1 MKRVKKN
8 AVTSILAVC
17 LAFIMAFSTGMT
29 AAAEEGDLTS
39 GSTGTIT
46 ISGIETV
53 KTDNPES
60 EKGVGKLYAYKVID
74 VNVNNDSHQPQSP
87 VFKWAKSVAPWVSTN
102 FEDYIDTEND
112 NAVTDAFLKLTD
124 GGTIK
129 AFVDKLANAIRK
141 TDNAIDLALF
151 KEYELS
157 DYTPAGNDKVIT
169 LTEVPLGAYL
179 FLVEG
184 GVRIYSPGFASV
196 YPLYEKKEDEETG
209 KWVAAGQTIEVNL
222 KSEEPGI
229 DKTVKDYTYAIG
241 QTVNYTLVVDVPDYP
256 ENAVDKKFII
266 ADYLSKGLTFNE
278 GSVEIYNY
286 DGNAV
291 NDNYKGN
298 VITESFEAYTFTEE
312 NDHPAEG
319 IAPSFARSFI
329 GDYSSLAEKVI
340 VEYSATVNENAVV
353 KEKADT
359 DNKLDNKVYLIYNNN
374 PYTEDGYREIPD
386 EERVY
391 TYGIQV
397 TKTDN
402 SDKEPK
408 LLPGAEFNLKQADE
422 TVLEFIYDEEDGAYR
437 LPFAAEITDDNV
449 TKTTTLV
456 TDSSGLIMIK
466 GLDLGTYTLVETKAP
481 DGYELPADP
490 ETVITLADDA
500 DDSGKP
506 DGILNND
513 PDGNDSDGT
522 FETTVVNTKPGI
534 IPVTGG
540 VGTALFT
547 IFGLLLMS
555 GAVIL
560 VVTVSRRKSH

>member
-29 AAAEEGDLTS
+29 AAAEGGEFTS

-53 KTDNPES
+53 KTDNPEI
-60 EKGVGKLYAYKVID
+60 EKGVGTLYAYKVID

-102 FEDYIDTEND
+102 FEDYIDTGND
-112 NAVTDAFLKLTD
+112 NAVTDAFLKLTENGD
-124 GGTIK
+124 TIK

-141 TDNAIDLALF
+141 TGSTITLTPAS
-151 KEYELS
+151 YELS
-157 DYTPAGNDKVIT
+157 TYSPVGDSKAIT
-169 LTEVPLGAYL
+169 LENIPLGAYL

-196 YPLYEKKEDEETG
+196 YPAYDEKTD
-209 KWVAAGQTIEVNL
+209 KWVPASGDPIDVYM
-222 KSEEPGI
+222 KSEEPSI
-229 DKTVKDYTYAIG
+229 DKTVEDYTYAVG
-241 QTVNYTLVVDVPDYP
+241 QTVNYRLIVDVPDYP
-256 ENAVDKKFII
+256 DNAVDRKFII
-266 ADYLSKGLTFNE
+266 ADYLSEGLTFNDD
-278 GSVEIYNY
+278 VRIYNY

-291 NDNYKGN
+291 NNNYKGN
-298 VITESFEAYTFTEE
+298 EITKSFEAYTFTEE
-312 NDHPAEG
+312 KDHPAEG

-340 VEYSATVNENAVV
+340 VEYSATVNEKAVV
-353 KEKADT
+353 KVDAAT

-402 SDKEPK
+402 DKEK
-408 LLPGAEFNLKQADE
+408 LAGAEFNLKQGEE
-422 TVLEFIYDEEDGAYR
+422 TLKFVKDGNVYR
-437 LPFAAEITDDNV
+437 LPLAAEITDGNV

-466 GLDLGTYTLVETKAP
+466 GLGLGTYTLVETKAP

-513 PDGNDSDGT
+513 PDGNGT
-522 FETTVVNTKPGI
+522 VETTVVNTKPGI

>member
-29 AAAEEGDLTS
+29 AAAEGGEFTS

-53 KTDNPES
+53 KTDNPEI
-60 EKGVGKLYAYKVID
+60 EKGVGTLYAYKVID

-102 FEDYIDTEND
+102 FEDYIDTGND
-112 NAVTDAFLKLTD
+112 NAVTDAFLKLTENGD
-124 GGTIK
+124 TIK

-141 TDNAIDLALF
+141 TGSTITLTPAS
-151 KEYELS
+151 YELS
-157 DYTPAGNDKVIT
+157 TYSPVGDSKAIT
-169 LTEVPLGAYL
+169 LENIPLGAYL

-196 YPLYEKKEDEETG
+196 YPAYDEKTD
-209 KWVAAGQTIEVNL
+209 KWVPASGDPIDVYM
-222 KSEEPGI
+222 KSEEPSI
-229 DKTVKDYTYAIG
+229 DKTVEDYTYAVG
-241 QTVNYTLVVDVPDYP
+241 QTVNYRLIVDVPDYP
-256 ENAVDKKFII
+256 DNAVDRKFII
-266 ADYLSKGLTFNE
+266 ADYLSEGLTFNDD
-278 GSVEIYNY
+278 VRIYNY

-291 NDNYKGN
+291 NNNYKGN
-298 VITESFEAYTFTEE
+298 EITKSFEAYTFTEE
-312 NDHPAEG
+312 KDHPAEG

-340 VEYSATVNENAVV
+340 VEYSATVNEKAVV
-353 KEKADT
+353 KVDAAT

-402 SDKEPK
+402 DKEK
-408 LLPGAEFNLKQADE
+408 LAGAEFNLKQGEE
-422 TVLEFIYDEEDGAYR
+422 TLKFVKDGNVYR
-437 LPFAAEITDDNV
+437 LPLAAEITDGNV

-466 GLDLGTYTLVETKAP
+466 GLGLGTYTLVETKAP

-506 DGILNND
+506 DGILN
-513 PDGNDSDGT
+513 NDSDGT

>member
-29 AAAEEGDLTS
+29 AAAAEGDLTS
-39 GSTGTIT
+39 DSAGTIT
-46 ISGIETV
+46 ISGIETDDSGHGIG
-53 KTDNPES
+53 T
-60 EKGVGKLYAYKVID
+60 LCAYKVIN

-87 VFKWAKSVAPWVSTN
+87 VFKWADSVASWVSTN
-102 FEDYIDTEND
+102 FDDYIDTANG
-112 NAVTDAFLKLTD
+112 NAVTDDFLELTD
-124 GGTIK
+124 NGDTIK
-129 AFVDKLANAIRK
+129 AFVDQLANAIRK
-141 TDNAIDLALF
+141 TDNAIDLAPF
-151 KEYELS
+151 KEYPLA

-169 LTEVPLGAYL
+169 LTDVPLGAYL

-196 YPLYEKKEDEETG
+196 YPTYDEETD
-209 KWVAAGQTIEVNL
+209 KWVPSGQSIDVYM
-222 KSEEPGI
+222 KSEEPDI
-229 DKTVKDYTYAIG
+229 EKSVEDYTYAIG

-266 ADYLSKGLTFNE
+266 ADYLSEGLTFNE
-278 GSVEIYNY
+278 GSVKIYNY
-286 DGNAV
+286 D
-291 NDNYKGN
+291 DSK
-298 VITESFEAYTFTEE
+298 EE
-312 NDHPAEG
+312 NKGTELTDDFVDYAFTDEKHPAEG
-319 IAPSFARSFI
+319 TSPSFAKSFA
-329 GDYSSLAEKVI
+329 GDYSILAEKVI

-353 KEKADT
+353 ISDEEP
-359 DNKLDNKVYLIYNNN
+359 DNNLDNKVYLIYNNN

-386 EERVY
+386 KERVY

-402 SDKEPK
+402 GEEK
-408 LLPGAEFNLKQADE
+408 LPGAEFNLKQGEE
-422 TVLEFIYDEEDGAYR
+422 TLKFVKDGSVYR
-437 LPFAAEITDDNV
+437 LPLTEEEAAEASE
-449 TKTTTLV
+449 TLV
-456 TDSSGLIMIK
+456 TDANGLIMIK

-481 DGYELPADP
+481 DGYELPANP

-513 PDGNDSDGT
+513 SDGT

-534 IPVTGG
+534 LPVTGG
-540 VGTALFT
+540 IGTALFT
-547 IFGLLLMS
+547 ICGLLLMS

-560 VVTVSRRKSH
+560 VVTVSRRKSR

>member
-29 AAAEEGDLTS
+29 AAAAEGDLTS
-39 GSTGTIT
+39 DSAGTIT
-46 ISGIETV
+46 ISGIETDDSGHGIG
-53 KTDNPES
+53 T
-60 EKGVGKLYAYKVID
+60 LCAYKVIN

-87 VFKWAKSVAPWVSTN
+87 VFKWADSVASWVSTN
-102 FEDYIDTEND
+102 FEDYIDTANG
-112 NAVTDAFLKLTD
+112 NAVTDDFLELTD
-124 GGTIK
+124 NGDDIK
-129 AFVDKLANAIRK
+129 AFVDQLANAIRK
-141 TDNAIDLALF
+141 TDNAIDLAPF
-151 KEYELS
+151 KEYPLA

-196 YPLYEKKEDEETG
+196 YPAYDEEAE
-209 KWVAAGQTIEVNL
+209 KWVPAGQSINVYMKSKEPDIE
-222 KSEEPGI
+222 KSVE
-229 DKTVKDYTYAIG
+229 DYTYAIG

-266 ADYLSKGLTFNE
+266 ADYLSEGLTFNE
-278 GSVEIYNY
+278 GSVRIYNY
-286 DGNAV
+286 D
-291 NDNYKGN
+291 DSK
-298 VITESFEAYTFTEE
+298 EE
-312 NDHPAEG
+312 NKGTELTNDFADYEFTDEKHPAEETS
-319 IAPSFARSFI
+319 PSFAKSFK
-329 GDYSSLAEKVI
+329 GNYSILAEKVI
-340 VEYSATVNENAVV
+340 VEYSATVNEKAVV
-353 KEKADT
+353 KETADT
-359 DNKLDNKVYLIYNNN
+359 DNKLDNKAYLIYNNN

-402 SDKEPK
+402 GDTELS
-408 LLPGAEFNLKQADE
+408 GAEFNLKQGDK
-422 TVLEFIYDEEDGAYR
+422 TLKFVKDGSVYR
-437 LPFAAEITDDNV
+437 LPLTEEEDAKASE
-449 TKTTTLV
+449 TLV
-456 TDSSGLIMIK
+456 TDENGLIMIK
-466 GLDLGTYTLVETKAP
+466 GLELGTYTLVETKAP
-481 DGYELPADP
+481 DGYELPANP
-490 ETVITLADDA
+490 ETMITLADDA

-513 PDGNDSDGT
+513 SDGT

-534 IPVTGG
+534 LPVTGG
-540 VGTALFT
+540 IGTALFT
-547 IFGLLLMS
+547 ICGLLLMS

-560 VVTVSRRKSH
+560 VVTVSRRKSR

>member
-29 AAAEEGDLTS
+29 AAAAEGDLTS
-39 GSTGTIT
+39 DSAGTIT
-46 ISGIETV
+46 ISGIETDDSGHGIG
-53 KTDNPES
+53 T
-60 EKGVGKLYAYKVID
+60 LCAYKVIN

-87 VFKWAKSVAPWVSTN
+87 VFKWADSVASWVSTN
-102 FEDYIDTEND
+102 FEDYIDTANG
-112 NAVTDAFLKLTD
+112 NAVTDAFLKPTD
-124 GGTIK
+124 GDTIK
-129 AFVDKLANAIRK
+129 AFVDELANAIRK
-141 TDNAIDLALF
+141 TDNAIDLAPF
-151 KEYELS
+151 KEYPLA

-196 YPLYEKKEDEETG
+196 YPAYDEETD
-209 KWVAAGQTIEVNL
+209 KWVPSGQSIDVYM
-222 KSEEPGI
+222 KSEEPDI
-229 DKTVKDYTYAIG
+229 EKSVEDYTYAIG

-266 ADYLSKGLTFNE
+266 ADYLSEGLTFNE
-278 GSVEIYNY
+278 GSVKIYNY
-286 DGNAV
+286 D
-291 NDNYKGN
+291 DSK
-298 VITESFEAYTFTEE
+298 EE
-312 NDHPAEG
+312 NKGTELTDDFVDYAFTDEKHPAEG
-319 IAPSFARSFI
+319 TSPSFAKSFK
-329 GDYSSLAEKVI
+329 GDYSILAEKVI
-340 VEYSATVNENAVV
+340 VKYSATVNEKAVV
-353 KEKADT
+353 KEEAAT

-386 EERVY
+386 KERVY

-402 SDKEPK
+402 GEKK
-408 LLPGAEFNLKQADE
+408 LPGAEFNLKQG
-422 TVLEFIYDEEDGAYR
+422 EDTLKFVKDGSVYR
-437 LPFAAEITDDNV
+437 LPLTEEEAAEASE
-449 TKTTTLV
+449 TLV
-456 TDSSGLIMIK
+456 TDANGLIMIK

-481 DGYELPADP
+481 DGYELPANP

-513 PDGNDSDGT
+513 SDGT

-534 IPVTGG
+534 LPVTGG
-540 VGTALFT
+540 IGTALFT
-547 IFGLLLMS
+547 ICGLLLMS

-560 VVTVSRRKSH
+560 VVTVSRRKSR

>member
-8 AVTSILAVC
+8 VVTSILAVC

-29 AAAEEGDLTS
+29 AAAEEGEFTS

-53 KTDNPES
+53 KTDDPEI

-74 VNVNNDSHQPQSP
+74 VNVNDTSNQPQSP
-87 VFKWAKSVAPWVSTN
+87 VYTWAESVAPWVSTN
-102 FEDYIDTEND
+102 FEDYIDTGND
-112 NAVTDAFLKLTD
+112 NAVTDAFLKPTD
-124 GGTIK
+124 GDTIK
-129 AFVDKLANAIRK
+129 AFVDELANAIRK

-196 YPLYEKKEDEETG
+196 YPAYDEEDD
-209 KWVAAGQTIEVNL
+209 KWVPSGQSINVDMKSKEPDIE
-222 KSEEPGI
+222 KSVE
-229 DKTVKDYTYAIG
+229 DYTYAIG

-256 ENAVDKKFII
+256 ENAVDRKFII
-266 ADYLSKGLTFNE
+266 ADYLSEGLTFNDD
-278 GSVEIYNY
+278 VRIYNY
-286 DGNAV
+286 DGN
-291 NDNYKGN
+291 DKYE
-298 VITESFEAYTFTEE
+298 ITKSFEAYTFTEE

-329 GDYSSLAEKVI
+329 GNYSSLAEKVI

-353 KEKADT
+353 KEEAAT

-386 EERVY
+386 KERVY

-402 SDKEPK
+402 GDTE
-408 LLPGAEFNLKQADE
+408 LPGAEFNLKQGDK
-422 TVLEFIYDEEDGAYR
+422 TLKFVKDGSVYR
-437 LPFAAEITDDNV
+437 LPLTEEEA
-449 TKTTTLV
+449 TKESETLV
-456 TDSSGLIMIK
+456 TDDKGLIMIK

-513 PDGNDSDGT
+513 PDGNGT
-522 FETTVVNTKPGI
+522 VETTVVNTKPGV

>member
-29 AAAEEGDLTS
+29 AAAAEGDLTS
-39 GSTGTIT
+39 DSAGTIT
-46 ISGIETV
+46 ISGIET
-53 KTDNPES
+53 DES
-60 EKGVGKLYAYKVID
+60 GHGIGTLCAYQVIN

-87 VFKWAKSVAPWVSTN
+87 VFKWDDSVASWVSTN

-124 GGTIK
+124 NGDTIK
-129 AFVDKLANAIRK
+129 AFVDQLANAIRK
-141 TDNAIDLALF
+141 TDSTIKIESSIDYDLTGTLIGDD
-151 KEYELS
+151 KE
-157 DYTPAGNDKVIT
+157 IT

-196 YPLYEKKEDEETG
+196 YPAYDEEAE
-209 KWVAAGQTIEVNL
+209 KWVPAGQSINVYMKSKEPDIE
-222 KSEEPGI
+222 KSVE
-229 DKTVKDYTYAIG
+229 DYTYAIG

-278 GSVEIYNY
+278 GSVRIYNY
-286 DGNAV
+286 D
-291 NDNYKGN
+291 DSK
-298 VITESFEAYTFTEE
+298 EE
-312 NDHPAEG
+312 NKGTELTDDFADYVFTDDKHPAEG
-319 IAPSFARSFI
+319 NSPSFAKSFI
-329 GDYSSLAEKVI
+329 GDYSILADKVI

-353 KEKADT
+353 KETADT

-374 PYTEDGYREIPD
+374 PYTENGYREIPD

-402 SDKEPK
+402 GDTK
-408 LLPGAEFNLKQADE
+408 LPGAEFNLKQGEE
-422 TVLEFIYDEEDGAYR
+422 TLKFVKDGSVYR
-437 LPFAAEITDDNV
+437 LPLTEEEDAKASE
-449 TKTTTLV
+449 TLV
-456 TDSSGLIMIK
+456 TNENGLIMIK

-481 DGYELPADP
+481 DGYELPANP
-490 ETVITLADDA
+490 ETMITLADDA

-513 PDGNDSDGT
+513 SDGT

-534 IPVTGG
+534 LPVTGG
-540 VGTALFT
+540 IGTALFT
-547 IFGLLLMS
+547 ICGLLLMS

-560 VVTVSRRKSH
+560 VVTVSRRKSR

>member
-29 AAAEEGDLTS
+29 AAAEGGDLTS
-39 GSTGTIT
+39 ESAGNIT
-46 ISGIETV
+46 ISGIET
-53 KTDNPES
+53 DES
-60 EKGVGKLYAYKVID
+60 GYGIGTLCAYQVIK

-87 VFKWAKSVAPWVSTN
+87 VFKWDDSVASWVSTN
-102 FEDYIDTEND
+102 FSSYIDTKNG
-112 NAVTDAFLKLTD
+112 NAVTDAFLGLAD
-124 GGTIK
+124 NSDYIK
-129 AFVDKLANAIRK
+129 AFVDQLANAIRK
-141 TDNAIDLALF
+141 TDSTITLTPAS
-151 KEYELS
+151 YELS
-157 DYTPAGNDKVIT
+157 TYSPVGDSKAIT
-169 LTEVPLGAYL
+169 LENIPLGAYL

-196 YPLYEKKEDEETG
+196 YPAYDEKTD
-209 KWVAAGQTIEVNL
+209 KWVPASGDPIDVYM

-229 DKTVKDYTYAIG
+229 DKTVEDYTYAVG
-241 QTVNYTLVVDVPDYP
+241 QTVNYRLIVDVPDYP
-256 ENAVDKKFII
+256 DNAVDRKFII
-266 ADYLSKGLTFNE
+266 ADYLSEGLTFNDD
-278 GSVEIYNY
+278 VRIYNY

-291 NDNYKGN
+291 NNNYKGN
-298 VITESFEAYTFTEE
+298 EITKSFEAYTFTEE
-312 NDHPAEG
+312 KDHPAEG

-340 VEYSATVNENAVV
+340 VEYSATVNEKAVV
-353 KEKADT
+353 KVDAAT

-402 SDKEPK
+402 DKEK
-408 LLPGAEFNLKQADE
+408 LAGAEFNLKQG
-422 TVLEFIYDEEDGAYR
+422 EDTLKFVKDGSVYR
-437 LPFAAEITDDNV
+437 LPLTEQEADEKASV
-449 TKTTTLV
+449 TLV
-456 TDSSGLIMIK
+456 TDKNGLIMIK

-506 DGILNND
+506 DGILN
-513 PDGNDSDGT
+513 NDSDGT

>member
-29 AAAEEGDLTS
+29 AAAAEGDLTS

-46 ISGIETV
+46 ISGIETDDSGHGIG
-53 KTDNPES
+53 T
-60 EKGVGKLYAYKVID
+60 LCAYKVIN

-87 VFKWAKSVAPWVSTN
+87 VFKWADSVASWVSTN
-102 FEDYIDTEND
+102 FSSYIDTKNG

-124 GGTIK
+124 NGDTIK
-129 AFVDKLANAIRK
+129 AFVDQLANAIRK
-141 TDNAIDLALF
+141 TDSTIKIESSIDYDLTGTLIGDD
-151 KEYELS
+151 KE
-157 DYTPAGNDKVIT
+157 IT

-196 YPLYEKKEDEETG
+196 YPAYDEEAE
-209 KWVAAGQTIEVNL
+209 KWVPAGQSINVYMKSKEPDIE
-222 KSEEPGI
+222 KSVE
-229 DKTVKDYTYAIG
+229 DYTYAIG

-266 ADYLSKGLTFNE
+266 ADYLSEGLTFNE
-278 GSVEIYNY
+278 GSVRIYNY
-286 DGNAV
+286 D
-291 NDNYKGN
+291 DSK
-298 VITESFEAYTFTEE
+298 EE
-312 NDHPAEG
+312 NKGTELTNDFADYEFTDEKHPAEETS
-319 IAPSFARSFI
+319 PSFAKSFK
-329 GDYSSLAEKVI
+329 GNYSILAEKVI
-340 VEYSATVNENAVV
+340 VEYSATVNEKAVV
-353 KEKADT
+353 KETADT
-359 DNKLDNKVYLIYNNN
+359 DNKLDNKAYLIYNNN

-402 SDKEPK
+402 GDTK
-408 LLPGAEFNLKQADE
+408 LPGAEFNLKQGEE
-422 TVLEFIYDEEDGAYR
+422 TLKFVKDGSVYR
-437 LPFAAEITDDNV
+437 LPLTEEEDAKASE
-449 TKTTTLV
+449 TLV
-456 TDSSGLIMIK
+456 TDENGLIMIK

-481 DGYELPADP
+481 DGYELPANP
-490 ETVITLADDA
+490 ETVIALADDA

-513 PDGNDSDGT
+513 SDGT

-534 IPVTGG
+534 LPVTGG
-540 VGTALFT
+540 IGTALFT
-547 IFGLLLMS
+547 ICGLLLMS

-560 VVTVSRRKSH
+560 VVTVSRRKSR

>member
-8 AVTSILAVC
+8 VVTSILAVC

-29 AAAEEGDLTS
+29 AAAEGGEFTS

-53 KTDNPES
+53 KTDNPEI

-102 FEDYIDTEND
+102 FEDYIDTKND

-124 GGTIK
+124 GDTIK

-141 TDNAIDLALF
+141 TDSTIKIEPSMDCDLA
-151 KEYELS
+151 
-157 DYTPAGNDKVIT
+157 DYTPAGDKKEIT

-209 KWVAAGQTIEVNL
+209 EWVAAGQTIEVNL

-229 DKTVKDYTYAIG
+229 DKTVEDYTYAIG

-266 ADYLSKGLTFNE
+266 ADYLSEGLTFNE

-286 DGNAV
+286 D
-291 NDNYKGN
+291 DSEEE
-298 VITESFEAYTFTEE
+298 ITDYLDDYEFTDEK
-312 NDHPAEG
+312 HPAEKTS
-319 IAPSFARSFI
+319 PSFAKSFKDD
-329 GDYSSLAEKVI
+329 GDYSILAEKVI
-340 VEYSATVNENAVV
+340 VKYSATVNENAVV
-353 KEKADT
+353 KVDAAT
-359 DNKLDNKVYLIYNNN
+359 DNKLDNKAYLIYNNN
-374 PYTEDGYREIPD
+374 PYTENGYREIPD

-402 SDKEPK
+402 SDKEPT
-408 LLPGAEFNLKQADE
+408 LLRGAEFNLKKQADGP
-422 TVLEFIYDEEDGAYR
+422 VLEFIYDEEDGAYR
-437 LPFAAEITDDNV
+437 LPLAAEITDDTV

-456 TDSSGLIMIK
+456 TDSSGIIRIK

-513 PDGNDSDGT
+513 PDGNGT

-534 IPVTGG
+534 LPMTGG

>member
-29 AAAEEGDLTS
+29 AAAEGDLTS
-39 GSTGTIT
+39 DSAGTIT
-46 ISGIETV
+46 ISGIETDDSGNGIG
-53 KTDNPES
+53 T
-60 EKGVGKLYAYKVID
+60 LCAYKVIN

-87 VFKWAKSVAPWVSTN
+87 VFKWADSVASWVSTN
-102 FEDYIDTEND
+102 FEDYIDTANG
-112 NAVTDAFLKLTD
+112 NAVTDDFLELTD
-124 GGTIK
+124 NGDDIK
-129 AFVDKLANAIRK
+129 AFVDQLANAIRK
-141 TDNAIDLALF
+141 TDNAIDLAPF
-151 KEYELS
+151 KEYPLA

-196 YPLYEKKEDEETG
+196 YPAYDEETDE
-209 KWVAAGQTIEVNL
+209 WVPSGQSINVYM
-222 KSEEPGI
+222 KSEEPDI
-229 DKTVKDYTYAIG
+229 EKSVEDYTYAIG

-266 ADYLSKGLTFNE
+266 ADYLSEGLTFNE
-278 GSVEIYNY
+278 GSVKIYNY
-286 DGNAV
+286 D
-291 NDNYKGN
+291 DSK
-298 VITESFEAYTFTEE
+298 EE
-312 NDHPAEG
+312 NKGTELTDDFVDYAFTDEKHPAEG
-319 IAPSFARSFI
+319 TSPSFAKSFA
-329 GDYSSLAEKVI
+329 GDYSILAEKVI

-353 KEKADT
+353 ISDEEP
-359 DNKLDNKVYLIYNNN
+359 DNNLDNKVYLIYNNN

-386 EERVY
+386 KERVY

-402 SDKEPK
+402 GEKK
-408 LLPGAEFNLKQADE
+408 LPGAEFNLKQGDE
-422 TVLEFIYDEEDGAYR
+422 TLKFVKDGSVYR
-437 LPFAAEITDDNV
+437 LPLTEEEAAEASE
-449 TKTTTLV
+449 TLV
-456 TDSSGLIMIK
+456 TDENGLIMIK

-481 DGYELPADP
+481 DGYELPANP

-513 PDGNDSDGT
+513 SDGT

-534 IPVTGG
+534 LPVTGG
-540 VGTALFT
+540 IGTALFT
-547 IFGLLLMS
+547 ICGLLLMS

-560 VVTVSRRKSH
+560 VVTVSRRKSR

>member
-8 AVTSILAVC
+8 VVTSILAVC

-29 AAAEEGDLTS
+29 AAAEGDDLTLES
-39 GSTGTIT
+39 AGNIT

-53 KTDNPES
+53 KTDDPEI

-74 VNVNNDSHQPQSP
+74 VNVNDTSNQPQSP
-87 VFKWAKSVAPWVSTN
+87 VYTWAESVAPWVSTN
-102 FEDYIDTEND
+102 FEDYIDTGND
-112 NAVTDAFLKLTD
+112 NAVTDAFLKPTD
-124 GGTIK
+124 GDTIK
-129 AFVDKLANAIRK
+129 AFVDELANAIRK

-196 YPLYEKKEDEETG
+196 YPAYDEEDD
-209 KWVAAGQTIEVNL
+209 KWVPSGQSINVDMKSKEPDIE
-222 KSEEPGI
+222 KSVE
-229 DKTVKDYTYAIG
+229 DYTYAIG

-266 ADYLSKGLTFNE
+266 ADYLSEGLTFNE

-329 GDYSSLAEKVI
+329 GNYSSLAEKVI
-340 VEYSATVNENAVV
+340 VEYSATVNEKAVV
-353 KEKADT
+353 KESADT
-359 DNKLDNKVYLIYNNN
+359 DNKLDNKAYLIYNNN
-374 PYTEDGYREIPD
+374 PYTKDGYREIPD

-397 TKTDN
+397 TKTNN
-402 SDKEPK
+402 SDKKP
-408 LLPGAEFNLKQADE
+408 LSGAEFNLEQADE

-437 LPFAAEITDDNV
+437 LPLAAEITDDNV

-490 ETVITLADDA
+490 ETVITLADDK
-500 DDSGKP
+500 DNSGASAAP

-513 PDGNDSDGT
+513 SNGT
-522 FETTVVNTKPGI
+522 FETTVVNTKPGVL
-534 IPVTGG
+534 PVTGG

>member
-29 AAAEEGDLTS
+29 AAAAEGDLTS
-39 GSTGTIT
+39 DSAGTIT
-46 ISGIETV
+46 ISGIET
-53 KTDNPES
+53 DES
-60 EKGVGKLYAYKVID
+60 GHGIGTLCAYQVIN

-87 VFKWAKSVAPWVSTN
+87 VFKWDDSVASWVSTN

-124 GGTIK
+124 NGDTIK
-129 AFVDKLANAIRK
+129 AFVDQLANAIRK
-141 TDNAIDLALF
+141 TDSTIKIESSIDYDLTGTLIGDD
-151 KEYELS
+151 KE
-157 DYTPAGNDKVIT
+157 IT
-169 LTEVPLGAYL
+169 LTVVPLGAYL

-196 YPLYEKKEDEETG
+196 YPAYDEEAE
-209 KWVAAGQTIEVNL
+209 KWVPAGQSINVYMKSKEPDIE
-222 KSEEPGI
+222 KSVE
-229 DKTVKDYTYAIG
+229 DYTYAIG

-278 GSVEIYNY
+278 GSVRIYNY
-286 DGNAV
+286 D
-291 NDNYKGN
+291 DSK
-298 VITESFEAYTFTEE
+298 EE
-312 NDHPAEG
+312 NKGTELTDDFADYVFTDDKHPAEG
-319 IAPSFARSFI
+319 NSPSFAKSFI
-329 GDYSSLAEKVI
+329 GDYSILADKVI

-353 KEKADT
+353 KETADT

-374 PYTEDGYREIPD
+374 PYTENGYREIPD

-402 SDKEPK
+402 GDTK
-408 LLPGAEFNLKQADE
+408 LPGAEFNLKQGEE
-422 TVLEFIYDEEDGAYR
+422 TLKFVKDGSVYR
-437 LPFAAEITDDNV
+437 LPLTEEEA
-449 TKTTTLV
+449 TKASETLV
-456 TDSSGLIMIK
+456 TDENGLIMIK

-481 DGYELPADP
+481 DGYELPANP

-513 PDGNDSDGT
+513 PDGNGT

-534 IPVTGG
+534 LPVTGG
-540 VGTALFT
+540 IGTALFT
-547 IFGLLLMS
+547 ICGLLLMS

-560 VVTVSRRKSH
+560 VVTVSRRKSR

>member
-29 AAAEEGDLTS
+29 AAAAEGDLTS
-39 GSTGTIT
+39 DSAGTIT
-46 ISGIETV
+46 ISGIETDDSGNGIG
-53 KTDNPES
+53 T
-60 EKGVGKLYAYKVID
+60 LCAYKVIN

-87 VFKWAKSVAPWVSTN
+87 VFKWADSVASWVSTN
-102 FEDYIDTEND
+102 FEDYIDTANG
-112 NAVTDAFLKLTD
+112 NAVTDDFLELTD
-124 GGTIK
+124 NGDDIK
-129 AFVDKLANAIRK
+129 AFVDQLANAIRK
-141 TDNAIDLALF
+141 TDNAIDLAPF
-151 KEYELS
+151 KEYPLA

-196 YPLYEKKEDEETG
+196 YPAYDEETDE
-209 KWVAAGQTIEVNL
+209 WVPSGQSINVYM
-222 KSEEPGI
+222 KSEEPDI
-229 DKTVKDYTYAIG
+229 EKSVEDYTYAIG

-256 ENAVDKKFII
+256 EKAVDKKFII
-266 ADYLSKGLTFNE
+266 ADYLSEGLTFNE
-278 GSVEIYNY
+278 GSVKIYNY
-286 DGNAV
+286 DDSKE
-291 NDNYKGN
+291 DNIG
-298 VITESFEAYTFTEE
+298 TELTDYFADYEFTDEK
-312 NDHPAEG
+312 HPAEG
-319 IAPSFARSFI
+319 TSPSFAKSFA
-329 GDYSSLAEKVI
+329 GDYSILAEKVI

-353 KEKADT
+353 ISDEEP
-359 DNKLDNKVYLIYNNN
+359 DNNLDNKVYLIYNNN

-386 EERVY
+386 KERVY

-402 SDKEPK
+402 GEKK
-408 LLPGAEFNLKQADE
+408 LPGAEFNLKQGEE
-422 TVLEFIYDEEDGAYR
+422 TLKFVKEGNVYR
-437 LPFAAEITDDNV
+437 LPLTEEEAAEASE
-449 TKTTTLV
+449 TLV
-456 TDSSGLIMIK
+456 TDENGLIMIK
-466 GLDLGTYTLVETKAP
+466 GLDLGTYTLIETKAP
-481 DGYELPADP
+481 DGYELPANP

-513 PDGNDSDGT
+513 SDGT

-534 IPVTGG
+534 LPVTGG
-540 VGTALFT
+540 IGTALFT
-547 IFGLLLMS
+547 ICGLLLMS

-560 VVTVSRRKSH
+560 VVTVSRRKSR

>member
-29 AAAEEGDLTS
+29 AAAEGGDLTS
-39 GSTGTIT
+39 ESAGNIT
-46 ISGIETV
+46 ISGIET
-53 KTDNPES
+53 DES
-60 EKGVGKLYAYKVID
+60 GHGIGTLCAYQVIN

-87 VFKWAKSVAPWVSTN
+87 VFKWDDSVASWVSTN
-102 FEDYIDTEND
+102 FSSYIDTKNG

-124 GGTIK
+124 NGDTIK
-129 AFVDKLANAIRK
+129 AFVDQLANAIRK
-141 TDNAIDLALF
+141 TDSTIKIESSIDYDLTGTRF
-151 KEYELS
+151 GDDKE
-157 DYTPAGNDKVIT
+157 IT

-196 YPLYEKKEDEETG
+196 YPAYDEEDK
-209 KWVAAGQTIEVNL
+209 KWVPAGQSIDVYM
-222 KSEEPGI
+222 KSEEPDI
-229 DKTVKDYTYAIG
+229 EKSVEDYTYAIG

-266 ADYLSKGLTFNE
+266 ADYLSEGLTFNK
-278 GSVEIYNY
+278 GSVRIYNY
-286 DGNAV
+286 D
-291 NDNYKGN
+291 DSK
-298 VITESFEAYTFTEE
+298 EE
-312 NDHPAEG
+312 NIGTELTDSFADYKFTDENHPAEG
-319 IAPSFARSFI
+319 TSPSFAKSFN
-329 GDYSSLAEKVI
+329 GKYSILAEKVI
-340 VEYSATVNENAVV
+340 VKYSATVNENAVV

-402 SDKEPK
+402 DKEK
-408 LLPGAEFNLKQADE
+408 LAGAEFNLKQGGE
-422 TVLEFIYDEEDGAYR
+422 TLKFVKDGSVYR
-437 LPFAAEITDDNV
+437 LPLTEEEADEKASV
-449 TKTTTLV
+449 TLV
-456 TDSSGLIMIK
+456 TDEYGLIMIK

-481 DGYELPADP
+481 DGYELPANP
-490 ETVITLADDA
+490 ETVITLADDD

-506 DGILNND
+506 DGILN
-513 PDGNDSDGT
+513 NDSDGT

-534 IPVTGG
+534 LPKTGG

>member
-29 AAAEEGDLTS
+29 AAAAEGDLTS
-39 GSTGTIT
+39 DSAGTIT
-46 ISGIETV
+46 ISGIETDDSGNGIG
-53 KTDNPES
+53 T
-60 EKGVGKLYAYKVID
+60 LCAYKVIN

-87 VFKWAKSVAPWVSTN
+87 VFKWDDSVASWVSTN

-124 GGTIK
+124 NGDTIK
-129 AFVDKLANAIRK
+129 AFVDQLANAIRK
-141 TDNAIDLALF
+141 TDSTIKIESSIDYDLTGTLIGDD
-151 KEYELS
+151 KE
-157 DYTPAGNDKVIT
+157 IT

-196 YPLYEKKEDEETG
+196 YPAYDEEAE
-209 KWVAAGQTIEVNL
+209 KWVPAGQSINVYMKSKEPDIE
-222 KSEEPGI
+222 KSVE
-229 DKTVKDYTYAIG
+229 DYTYAIG

-278 GSVEIYNY
+278 GSVRIYNY
-286 DGNAV
+286 D
-291 NDNYKGN
+291 DSK
-298 VITESFEAYTFTEE
+298 EE
-312 NDHPAEG
+312 NKGTELTDDFADYVFTDDKHPAEG
-319 IAPSFARSFI
+319 NSPSFAKSFI
-329 GDYSSLAEKVI
+329 GDYSILADKVI

-353 KEKADT
+353 KETADT

-374 PYTEDGYREIPD
+374 PYTENGYREIPD

-402 SDKEPK
+402 GDTK
-408 LLPGAEFNLKQADE
+408 LPGAEFNLKQGEE
-422 TVLEFIYDEEDGAYR
+422 TLKFVKDGSVYR
-437 LPFAAEITDDNV
+437 LPLTEEEDAKASE
-449 TKTTTLV
+449 TLV
-456 TDSSGLIMIK
+456 TDENGLIMIK

-481 DGYELPADP
+481 DGYELPANP
-490 ETVITLADDA
+490 ETMITLADDA

-513 PDGNDSDGT
+513 SDGT

-534 IPVTGG
+534 LPVTGG
-540 VGTALFT
+540 IGTALFT
-547 IFGLLLMS
+547 ICGLLLMS

-560 VVTVSRRKSH
+560 VVTVSRRKSR

>member
-29 AAAEEGDLTS
+29 AAAAEDDLTS
-39 GSTGTIT
+39 ESAGTIT
-46 ISGIETV
+46 ISGIETDDSGHGIG
-53 KTDNPES
+53 T
-60 EKGVGKLYAYKVID
+60 LCAYKVIN

-87 VFKWAKSVAPWVSTN
+87 VFKWADSVASWVSTN
-102 FEDYIDTEND
+102 FEDYIDTANG
-112 NAVTDAFLKLTD
+112 NAVTDDFLELTD
-124 GGTIK
+124 NGDDIK
-129 AFVDKLANAIRK
+129 AFVDQLANAIRK
-141 TDNAIDLALF
+141 TDNAIELAPF
-151 KEYELS
+151 KEYELAE
-157 DYTPAGNDKVIT
+157 YEPARDDKEIT

-196 YPLYEKKEDEETG
+196 YPAYDEETDE
-209 KWVAAGQTIEVNL
+209 WVPSGQSINVYM
-222 KSEEPGI
+222 KSEEPDI
-229 DKTVKDYTYAIG
+229 EKSVEDYTYAIG

-266 ADYLSKGLTFNE
+266 ADYLSEGLTFNE
-278 GSVEIYNY
+278 GSVRIYNY
-286 DGNAV
+286 D
-291 NDNYKGN
+291 DS
-298 VITESFEAYTFTEE
+298 EEE
-312 NDHPAEG
+312 NIGTELTDDFADYKFTDEKHPAEETS
-319 IAPSFARSFI
+319 PSFAKSFK
-329 GDYSSLAEKVI
+329 GNYSILAEKVI
-340 VEYSATVNENAVV
+340 VKYSATVNEKAVV
-353 KEKADT
+353 KEEADT

-402 SDKEPK
+402 GEEK
-408 LLPGAEFNLKQADE
+408 LPGAEFNLKQGDE
-422 TVLEFIYDEEDGAYR
+422 TLKFVKDGNVYR
-437 LPFAAEITDDNV
+437 LPLTEEEAAEASE
-449 TKTTTLV
+449 TLV
-456 TDSSGLIMIK
+456 TDANGLIMIK

-481 DGYELPADP
+481 DGYELPANP

-513 PDGNDSDGT
+513 SDGT

-534 IPVTGG
+534 LPVTGG
-540 VGTALFT
+540 IGTALFT
-547 IFGLLLMS
+547 ICGLLLMS

-560 VVTVSRRKSH
+560 VVTVSRRKSR

>member
-29 AAAEEGDLTS
+29 AAAAEGDLTS
-39 GSTGTIT
+39 DSAGTIT
-46 ISGIETV
+46 ISGIET
-53 KTDNPES
+53 DES
-60 EKGVGKLYAYKVID
+60 GHGIGTLCAYQVIN

-87 VFKWAKSVAPWVSTN
+87 VFKWDDSVASWVSTN

-124 GGTIK
+124 NGDTIK
-129 AFVDKLANAIRK
+129 AFVDQLANAIRK
-141 TDNAIDLALF
+141 TDSTIKIESSIDYDLTGTLIGDG
-151 KEYELS
+151 KE
-157 DYTPAGNDKVIT
+157 IT

-196 YPLYEKKEDEETG
+196 YPAYDEEAE
-209 KWVAAGQTIEVNL
+209 KWVPAGQSINVYMKSKEPDIE
-222 KSEEPGI
+222 KSVE
-229 DKTVKDYTYAIG
+229 DYTYAIG

-278 GSVEIYNY
+278 GSVRIYNY
-286 DGNAV
+286 D
-291 NDNYKGN
+291 DSK
-298 VITESFEAYTFTEE
+298 EE
-312 NDHPAEG
+312 NKGTELTDDFADYVFTDDKHPAEG
-319 IAPSFARSFI
+319 NSPSFAKSFI
-329 GDYSSLAEKVI
+329 GDYSILADKVI

-353 KEKADT
+353 KETADT

-374 PYTEDGYREIPD
+374 PYTENGYREIPD

-402 SDKEPK
+402 GDTK
-408 LLPGAEFNLKQADE
+408 LPGAEFNLKQGEE
-422 TVLEFIYDEEDGAYR
+422 TLKFVKDGSVYR
-437 LPFAAEITDDNV
+437 LPLTEEEA
-449 TKTTTLV
+449 TKASETLV
-456 TDSSGLIMIK
+456 TDENGLIMIK

-481 DGYELPADP
+481 DGYELPANP
-490 ETVITLADDA
+490 ETMITLADDA

-513 PDGNDSDGT
+513 SDGT

-534 IPVTGG
+534 LPVTGG
-540 VGTALFT
+540 IGTALFT
-547 IFGLLLMS
+547 ICGLLLMS

-560 VVTVSRRKSH
+560 VVTVSRRKSR

>member
-29 AAAEEGDLTS
+29 AAAAEGDLTS
-39 GSTGTIT
+39 DSAGTIT
-46 ISGIETV
+46 ISGIET
-53 KTDNPES
+53 DES
-60 EKGVGKLYAYKVID
+60 GHGIGTLCAYQVIN

-87 VFKWAKSVAPWVSTN
+87 VFKWDDSVASWVSTN

-124 GGTIK
+124 NGDTIK
-129 AFVDKLANAIRK
+129 AFVDQLANAIRK
-141 TDNAIDLALF
+141 TDSTIKIESSIDYDLTGTLIGDD
-151 KEYELS
+151 KE
-157 DYTPAGNDKVIT
+157 IT

-196 YPLYEKKEDEETG
+196 YPAYDEEAE
-209 KWVAAGQTIEVNL
+209 KWVPAGQSINVYMKSKEPDIE
-222 KSEEPGI
+222 KSVE
-229 DKTVKDYTYAIG
+229 DYTYAIG

-278 GSVEIYNY
+278 GSVRIYNY
-286 DGNAV
+286 D
-291 NDNYKGN
+291 DSK
-298 VITESFEAYTFTEE
+298 EE
-312 NDHPAEG
+312 NKGTELTDDFADYVFTDDKHPAEG
-319 IAPSFARSFI
+319 NSPSFAKSFI
-329 GDYSSLAEKVI
+329 GDYSILADKVI

-353 KEKADT
+353 KETADT

-374 PYTEDGYREIPD
+374 PYTENGYREIPD

-391 TYGIQV
+391 TYGIQI

-402 SDKEPK
+402 GDTK
-408 LLPGAEFNLKQADE
+408 LPGAEFNLKQGEE
-422 TVLEFIYDEEDGAYR
+422 TLKFVKDGSVYR
-437 LPFAAEITDDNV
+437 LPLTEEEDAKASE
-449 TKTTTLV
+449 TLV
-456 TDSSGLIMIK
+456 TDENGLIMIK

-481 DGYELPADP
+481 DGYELPANP
-490 ETVITLADDA
+490 ETMITLADDA

-513 PDGNDSDGT
+513 SDGT

-534 IPVTGG
+534 LPVTGG
-540 VGTALFT
+540 IGTALFT
-547 IFGLLLMS
+547 ICGLLLMS

-560 VVTVSRRKSH
+560 VVTVSRRKSR

>member
-29 AAAEEGDLTS
+29 AAAAEGDLTS
-39 GSTGTIT
+39 DSAGTIT
-46 ISGIETV
+46 ISGIET
-53 KTDNPES
+53 DES
-60 EKGVGKLYAYKVID
+60 GHGIGTLCAYQVIN

-87 VFKWAKSVAPWVSTN
+87 VFKWDDSVASWVSTN

-124 GGTIK
+124 NGDTIK
-129 AFVDKLANAIRK
+129 AFVDQLANAIRK
-141 TDNAIDLALF
+141 TDSTIKIESSIDYDLTGTLIGDD
-151 KEYELS
+151 KE
-157 DYTPAGNDKVIT
+157 IT

-196 YPLYEKKEDEETG
+196 YPAYDEEAE
-209 KWVAAGQTIEVNL
+209 KWVPAGQSINVYMKSKEPDIE
-222 KSEEPGI
+222 KSVE
-229 DKTVKDYTYAIG
+229 DYTYAIG

-278 GSVEIYNY
+278 GSVRIYNY
-286 DGNAV
+286 D
-291 NDNYKGN
+291 DSK
-298 VITESFEAYTFTEE
+298 EE
-312 NDHPAEG
+312 NKGTELTDDFADYVFTDDKHPAEG
-319 IAPSFARSFI
+319 NSPSFAKSFI
-329 GDYSSLAEKVI
+329 GDYSILADKVI

-353 KEKADT
+353 KETADT

-386 EERVY
+386 KERVY

-402 SDKEPK
+402 GDTK
-408 LLPGAEFNLKQADE
+408 LPGAEFNLKQGEE
-422 TVLEFIYDEEDGAYR
+422 TLKFVKDGSVYR
-437 LPFAAEITDDNV
+437 LPLTEEEDAKASE
-449 TKTTTLV
+449 TLV
-456 TDSSGLIMIK
+456 TDENGLIMIK

-481 DGYELPADP
+481 DGYELPANP

-513 PDGNDSDGT
+513 SDGT

-534 IPVTGG
+534 LPVTGG
-540 VGTALFT
+540 IGTALFT
-547 IFGLLLMS
+547 ICGLLLMS

-560 VVTVSRRKSH
+560 VVTVSRRKSR

>member
-8 AVTSILAVC
+8 VVTSILAVC

-29 AAAEEGDLTS
+29 AAAEEGEFTS
-39 GSTGTIT
+39 ESAGNIT
-46 ISGIETV
+46 ISGIET
-53 KTDNPES
+53 DES
-60 EKGVGKLYAYKVID
+60 GYGIGTLCAYQVIK

-87 VFKWAKSVAPWVSTN
+87 VFKWDDSVASWVSTN
-102 FEDYIDTEND
+102 FSSYIDTKNG
-112 NAVTDAFLKLTD
+112 NAVTDAFLGLAD
-124 GGTIK
+124 NSDYIK
-129 AFVDKLANAIRK
+129 AFVDQLANAIRK
-141 TDNAIDLALF
+141 TDSTITLTPAS
-151 KEYELS
+151 YELS
-157 DYTPAGNDKVIT
+157 TYSPVGDSKAIT
-169 LTEVPLGAYL
+169 LENIPLGAYL

-196 YPLYEKKEDEETG
+196 YPAYDEKTD
-209 KWVAAGQTIEVNL
+209 KWVPASGDPIDVYM

-229 DKTVKDYTYAIG
+229 DKTVEDYTYAVG
-241 QTVNYTLVVDVPDYP
+241 QTVNYRLIVDVPDYP
-256 ENAVDKKFII
+256 DNAVDRKFII
-266 ADYLSKGLTFNE
+266 ADYLSEGLTFNDD
-278 GSVEIYNY
+278 VRIYNY

-291 NDNYKGN
+291 NNNYKGN
-298 VITESFEAYTFTEE
+298 EITKSFEAYTFTEE
-312 NDHPAEG
+312 KDHPAEG

-340 VEYSATVNENAVV
+340 VEYSATVNEKAVV
-353 KEKADT
+353 KVDAAT

-402 SDKEPK
+402 DKEK
-408 LLPGAEFNLKQADE
+408 LAGAEFNLKQGEDTLKFVKDGSVYRLLLTEQEADE
-422 TVLEFIYDEEDGAYR
+422 KASV
-437 LPFAAEITDDNV
+437 
-449 TKTTTLV
+449 TLV
-456 TDSSGLIMIK
+456 TDKNGLIMIK

-490 ETVITLADDA
+490 KTVITLADDA

>member
-8 AVTSILAVC
+8 VVTSILAVC

-29 AAAEEGDLTS
+29 AAAEGGEFTS
-39 GSTGTIT
+39 DSTGTIT
-46 ISGIETV
+46 ISGIET
-53 KTDNPES
+53 DES
-60 EKGVGKLYAYKVID
+60 GYGIGTLCAYQVIN

-87 VFKWAKSVAPWVSTN
+87 VFKWDDSVASWVSTN
-102 FEDYIDTEND
+102 FSSYIDTKNG
-112 NAVTDAFLKLTD
+112 NAVTDAFLGLAD
-124 GGTIK
+124 NGDTIK
-129 AFVDKLANAIRK
+129 AFVDQLANTIRK
-141 TDNAIDLALF
+141 TGSTITLTPAS
-151 KEYELS
+151 YELS
-157 DYTPAGNDKVIT
+157 TYSPVGDSKAIT
-169 LTEVPLGAYL
+169 LENISLGAYL

-196 YPLYEKKEDEETG
+196 YPAYDEKTD
-209 KWVAAGQTIEVNL
+209 KWVPASGDPIDVYM
-222 KSEEPGI
+222 KSEEPDI
-229 DKTVKDYTYAIG
+229 EKSVEDYTYAIG

-266 ADYLSKGLTFNE
+266 ADYLSEGLTFNE

-286 DGNAV
+286 D
-291 NDNYKGN
+291 DPEEE
-298 VITESFEAYTFTEE
+298 ITDYFEDYEFTDEK
-312 NDHPAEG
+312 HPAEKTS
-319 IAPSFARSFI
+319 PSFAKSFKDD
-329 GDYSSLAEKVI
+329 GDYSILAEKVI
-340 VEYSATVNENAVV
+340 VKYSATVNENAVV
-353 KEKADT
+353 KVDAAT
-359 DNKLDNKVYLIYNNN
+359 DNKLDNKAYLIYNNN
-374 PYTEDGYREIPD
+374 PYTENGYREIPD

-402 SDKEPK
+402 SDKEPT
-408 LLPGAEFNLKQADE
+408 LLPGAEFNLKKQADGP
-422 TVLEFIYDEEDGAYR
+422 VLEFIYDEEDGAYR
-437 LPFAAEITDDNV
+437 LPLAAEITDDTV

-456 TDSSGLIMIK
+456 TDSSGIIRIK

-481 DGYELPADP
+481 DGYELPANP

-513 PDGNDSDGT
+513 PDGNGT

>member
-8 AVTSILAVC
+8 IVTSILAVC
-17 LAFIMAFSTGMT
+17 LAFITAFSTGMT
-29 AAAEEGDLTS
+29 AAAEEGAFTS
-39 GSTGTIT
+39 KSAGIIT
-46 ISGIETV
+46 ISGIETDGSGHGLG
-53 KTDNPES
+53 T
-60 EKGVGKLYAYKVID
+60 LCAYKVID
-74 VNVNNDSHQPQSP
+74 VNVNDTSNQPQSP
-87 VFKWAKSVAPWVSTN
+87 VYTWADGVADWVEDA
-102 FEDYIDTEND
+102 FEGYIDTENG
-112 NAVTDAFLKLTD
+112 NAVTDAFLNLD
-124 GGTIK
+124 DNDEEIK
-129 AFVDKLANAIRK
+129 NFVDQLANAIRK
-141 TDNAIDLALF
+141 TGSTITLTPAS
-151 KEYELS
+151 YELS
-157 DYTPAGNDKVIT
+157 TYSPVGDSKSIT
-169 LTEVPLGAYL
+169 LKNIPLGAYL

-196 YPLYEKKEDEETG
+196 YPSYDEDARE
-209 KWVAAGQTIEVNL
+209 WVAAGQSIDVNL

-229 DKTVKDYTYAIG
+229 DKTVEDYTYAVG
-241 QTVNYTLVVDVPDYP
+241 QTVNYRLIVDVPDYP
-256 ENAVDKKFII
+256 DNAVDRKFII
-266 ADYLSKGLTFNE
+266 ADYLSEGLTFNDD
-278 GSVEIYNY
+278 VRIYNY

-291 NDNYKGN
+291 NNNYKGN

-340 VEYSATVNENAVV
+340 VEYSATVNEKAVV
-353 KEKADT
+353 KESADT
-359 DNKLDNKVYLIYNNN
+359 DNKLDNKAYLIYNNN
-374 PYTEDGYREIPD
+374 PYTKNGYREIPD

-402 SDKEPK
+402 SDKK
-408 LLPGAEFNLKQADE
+408 LPGAEFNLKQGEE
-422 TVLEFIYDEEDGAYR
+422 TLKFVKDGNVYR
-437 LPFAAEITDDNV
+437 LPLAAEITDGNV

-513 PDGNDSDGT
+513 SDGT

>member
-29 AAAEEGDLTS
+29 AAAEGGDLTS

-53 KTDNPES
+53 KTDDPGI

-102 FEDYIDTEND
+102 FEDYIDTGND
-112 NAVTDAFLKLTD
+112 NAVTDAFLGLAD
-124 GGTIK
+124 NSDYVK
-129 AFVDKLANAIRK
+129 AFVDQLANAIRK
-141 TDNAIDLALF
+141 TDSTITLTPAS
-151 KEYELS
+151 YELS
-157 DYTPAGNDKVIT
+157 TYSPVGDSKAIT
-169 LTEVPLGAYL
+169 LENISLGAYL

-196 YPLYEKKEDEETG
+196 YPAYDEKTD
-209 KWVAAGQTIEVNL
+209 KWVPASGDPIDVYM

-229 DKTVKDYTYAIG
+229 DKTVEDYTYAVG
-241 QTVNYTLVVDVPDYP
+241 QTVNYRLIVDVPDYP
-256 ENAVDKKFII
+256 DNAVDRKFII
-266 ADYLSKGLTFNE
+266 ADYLSEGLTFNDD
-278 GSVEIYNY
+278 VRIYNY

-291 NDNYKGN
+291 NNNYKGN

-340 VEYSATVNENAVV
+340 VEYSATVNEKAVV
-353 KEKADT
+353 KESADT
-359 DNKLDNKVYLIYNNN
+359 DNKLDNKAYLIYNNN
-374 PYTEDGYREIPD
+374 PYTKDGYREIPD

-402 SDKEPK
+402 SDKEPT
-408 LLPGAEFNLKQADE
+408 LLPGAEFNLKKQADGP
-422 TVLEFIYDEEDGAYR
+422 VLEFIYDEEDGAYR
-437 LPFAAEITDDNV
+437 LPLAAEITDDTV

-513 PDGNDSDGT
+513 SDGT

>member
-29 AAAEEGDLTS
+29 AAAAEGDLTS
-39 GSTGTIT
+39 DSAGTIT
-46 ISGIETV
+46 ISGIETDDSGHGIG
-53 KTDNPES
+53 T
-60 EKGVGKLYAYKVID
+60 LCAYQVIN

-87 VFKWAKSVAPWVSTN
+87 VFKWADSVASWVSTN
-102 FEDYIDTEND
+102 FEDYIDTANG
-112 NAVTDAFLKLTD
+112 NAVTDDFLELTD
-124 GGTIK
+124 NGDDIK
-129 AFVDKLANAIRK
+129 AFVDQLANAIRK
-141 TDNAIDLALF
+141 TDNAIDLAPF
-151 KEYELS
+151 KEYPLA

-196 YPLYEKKEDEETG
+196 YPTYDEETD
-209 KWVAAGQTIEVNL
+209 KWVPSGQSINVYMKSKEPDIE
-222 KSEEPGI
+222 KSVE
-229 DKTVKDYTYAIG
+229 DYTYAIG

-256 ENAVDKKFII
+256 EKAVDKKFII
-266 ADYLSKGLTFNE
+266 ADYLSEGLTFNE
-278 GSVEIYNY
+278 GSVRIYNY
-286 DGNAV
+286 D
-291 NDNYKGN
+291 DSK
-298 VITESFEAYTFTEE
+298 EE
-312 NDHPAEG
+312 NKGTELTDDFADYEFTDEKHPAEG
-319 IAPSFARSFI
+319 TSPSFAKSFA
-329 GDYSSLAEKVI
+329 GDYSILAEKVI

-353 KEKADT
+353 ISDEEP
-359 DNKLDNKVYLIYNNN
+359 DNNLDNKVYLIYNNN

-386 EERVY
+386 KERVY

-402 SDKEPK
+402 GEKK
-408 LLPGAEFNLKQADE
+408 LPGAEFNLKQGEE
-422 TVLEFIYDEEDGAYR
+422 TLKFVKDGSVYR
-437 LPFAAEITDDNV
+437 LPLTEEEDAKASE
-449 TKTTTLV
+449 TLV
-456 TDSSGLIMIK
+456 TDENGLIMIK

-481 DGYELPADP
+481 DGYELPANP

-513 PDGNDSDGT
+513 SDGT

-534 IPVTGG
+534 LPVTGG
-540 VGTALFT
+540 IGTALFT
-547 IFGLLLMS
+547 ICGLLLMS

-560 VVTVSRRKSH
+560 VVTVSRRKSR

>member
-29 AAAEEGDLTS
+29 AAAAEGDLTS
-39 GSTGTIT
+39 DSAGTIT
-46 ISGIETV
+46 ISGIET
-53 KTDNPES
+53 DES
-60 EKGVGKLYAYKVID
+60 GHGIGTLCAYQVIN

-87 VFKWAKSVAPWVSTN
+87 VFKWDDSVASWVSTN

-124 GGTIK
+124 NGDTIK
-129 AFVDKLANAIRK
+129 AFVDQLANAIRK
-141 TDNAIDLALF
+141 TDSTIKIESSIDYDLTGTLIGDD
-151 KEYELS
+151 KE
-157 DYTPAGNDKVIT
+157 IT

-196 YPLYEKKEDEETG
+196 YPAYDEEAE
-209 KWVAAGQTIEVNL
+209 KWVPAGQSINVYMKSKEPDIE
-222 KSEEPGI
+222 KSVE
-229 DKTVKDYTYAIG
+229 DYTYAIG

-278 GSVEIYNY
+278 GSVRIYNY
-286 DGNAV
+286 D
-291 NDNYKGN
+291 DSK
-298 VITESFEAYTFTEE
+298 EE
-312 NDHPAEG
+312 NKGTELTDDFADYVFTDDKHPAEG
-319 IAPSFARSFI
+319 NSPSFAKSFI
-329 GDYSSLAEKVI
+329 GDYSILADKVI

-353 KEKADT
+353 KETADT

-374 PYTEDGYREIPD
+374 PYTENGYREIPD

-402 SDKEPK
+402 DKK
-408 LLPGAEFNLKQADE
+408 KLPGAEFNLKQGDK
-422 TVLEFIYDEEDGAYR
+422 TLKFVKDGSVYR
-437 LPFAAEITDDNV
+437 LPLTEEEDAKASE
-449 TKTTTLV
+449 TLV
-456 TDSSGLIMIK
+456 TDENGLIMIK

-481 DGYELPADP
+481 DGYELPANP

-513 PDGNDSDGT
+513 SDGT

-534 IPVTGG
+534 LPVTGG
-540 VGTALFT
+540 IGTALFT
-547 IFGLLLMS
+547 ICGLLLMS

-560 VVTVSRRKSH
+560 VVTVSRRKSR

>member
-29 AAAEEGDLTS
+29 AAAEGGDLTS
-39 GSTGTIT
+39 ESAGTIT
-46 ISGIETV
+46 ISGIET
-53 KTDNPES
+53 DES
-60 EKGVGKLYAYKVID
+60 GHGIGTLCAYQVIK

-87 VFKWAKSVAPWVSTN
+87 VFKWDDSVASWVSTN
-102 FEDYIDTEND
+102 FSSYIDTENG
-112 NAVTDAFLKLTD
+112 NAVTDAFLGLAD
-124 GGTIK
+124 NSDYIK
-129 AFVDKLANAIRK
+129 AFVDQLANTIRK
-141 TDNAIDLALF
+141 TGSTITLTPAS
-151 KEYELS
+151 YELS
-157 DYTPAGNDKVIT
+157 TYSPVGDSKAIT
-169 LTEVPLGAYL
+169 LENIPLGAYL

-196 YPLYEKKEDEETG
+196 YPAYDEETD
-209 KWVAAGQTIEVNL
+209 KWVPASGDPIDVYM
-222 KSEEPGI
+222 KSEEPDI
-229 DKTVKDYTYAIG
+229 EKSVEDYTYAVG

-266 ADYLSKGLTFNE
+266 ADYLSEGLTFNE

-291 NDNYKGN
+291 NNNYKGN

-340 VEYSATVNENAVV
+340 VEYSATVNEKAVV
-353 KEKADT
+353 KESADT
-359 DNKLDNKVYLIYNNN
+359 DNKLDNKAYLIYNNN
-374 PYTEDGYREIPD
+374 PYTKDGYREIPD

-402 SDKEPK
+402 SDKEPT
-408 LLPGAEFNLKQADE
+408 LLPGAEFNLKKQADGP
-422 TVLEFIYDEEDGAYR
+422 VLEFIYDEEDGAYR
-437 LPFAAEITDDNV
+437 LPLAAEITDDTV

-456 TDSSGLIMIK
+456 TDSSGIIRIK

-481 DGYELPADP
+481 DGYELPANP

-513 PDGNDSDGT
+513 PDGNGT
-522 FETTVVNTKPGI
+522 VETTVVNTKPGI

>member
-29 AAAEEGDLTS
+29 AAAEGDLTS
-39 GSTGTIT
+39 DSAGTIT
-46 ISGIETV
+46 ISGIETDDSGNGIG
-53 KTDNPES
+53 T
-60 EKGVGKLYAYKVID
+60 LCAYKVIN

-87 VFKWAKSVAPWVSTN
+87 VFKWADSVASWVSTN
-102 FEDYIDTEND
+102 FEDYIDTANG
-112 NAVTDAFLKLTD
+112 NAVTDDFLELTD
-124 GGTIK
+124 NGDDIK
-129 AFVDKLANAIRK
+129 AFVDQLANAIRK
-141 TDNAIDLALF
+141 TDNAIDLAPF
-151 KEYELS
+151 KEYPLA

-196 YPLYEKKEDEETG
+196 YPAYDEETD
-209 KWVAAGQTIEVNL
+209 KWVPSGQSIDVYM
-222 KSEEPGI
+222 KSEEPDI
-229 DKTVKDYTYAIG
+229 EKSVEDYTYAIG

-256 ENAVDKKFII
+256 KNAVDKKFII
-266 ADYLSKGLTFNE
+266 ADYLSEGLTFNE
-278 GSVEIYNY
+278 GSVKIYNY
-286 DGNAV
+286 DDSKE
-291 NDNYKGN
+291 DNIG
-298 VITESFEAYTFTEE
+298 TELTDYFADYEFTDEK
-312 NDHPAEG
+312 HPAEG
-319 IAPSFARSFI
+319 TSSSFAKSFK
-329 GDYSSLAEKVI
+329 GDYSILAEKVI
-340 VEYSATVNENAVV
+340 VKYSATVNEKAVV
-353 KEKADT
+353 KEEAAT

-386 EERVY
+386 KERVY

-402 SDKEPK
+402 GEKK
-408 LLPGAEFNLKQADE
+408 LPGAEFNLKQG
-422 TVLEFIYDEEDGAYR
+422 EDTLKFVKDGSVYR
-437 LPFAAEITDDNV
+437 LPLTEEEAAEASE
-449 TKTTTLV
+449 TLV
-456 TDSSGLIMIK
+456 TDANGLIMIK

-481 DGYELPADP
+481 DGYELPANP

-513 PDGNDSDGT
+513 SDGT

-534 IPVTGG
+534 LPVTGG
-540 VGTALFT
+540 IGTALFT
-547 IFGLLLMS
+547 ICGLLLMS

-560 VVTVSRRKSH
+560 VVTVSRRKSR

>member
-29 AAAEEGDLTS
+29 AAAEGDLTS
-39 GSTGTIT
+39 DSAGTIT
-46 ISGIETV
+46 ISGIETDDSGNGIG
-53 KTDNPES
+53 T
-60 EKGVGKLYAYKVID
+60 LCAYKVIN

-87 VFKWAKSVAPWVSTN
+87 VFKWDDSVASWVSTN
-102 FEDYIDTEND
+102 FEDYIDTANG
-112 NAVTDAFLKLTD
+112 NAVTDDFLDLAD
-124 GGTIK
+124 NGDDIK
-129 AFVDKLANAIRK
+129 AFVDQLANAIRK
-141 TDNAIDLALF
+141 TDNAIDLAPF
-151 KEYELS
+151 KEYPLA

-196 YPLYEKKEDEETG
+196 YPAYDEETD
-209 KWVAAGQTIEVNL
+209 KWVPSGQSIDVYM
-222 KSEEPGI
+222 KSEEPDI
-229 DKTVKDYTYAIG
+229 EKSVEDYTYAIG

-256 ENAVDKKFII
+256 KNAVDKKFII
-266 ADYLSKGLTFNE
+266 ADYLSEGLTFNE
-278 GSVEIYNY
+278 GSVKIYNY
-286 DGNAV
+286 DDSKE
-291 NDNYKGN
+291 DNIG
-298 VITESFEAYTFTEE
+298 TELTDYFADYEFTDEK
-312 NDHPAEG
+312 HPAEG
-319 IAPSFARSFI
+319 TSPSFAKSFK
-329 GDYSSLAEKVI
+329 GDYSILAEKVI
-340 VEYSATVNENAVV
+340 VKYSATVNEKAVV
-353 KEKADT
+353 KEEAAT

-386 EERVY
+386 KERVY

-402 SDKEPK
+402 GEKK
-408 LLPGAEFNLKQADE
+408 LPGAEFNLKQG
-422 TVLEFIYDEEDGAYR
+422 EDTLKFVKDGSVYR
-437 LPFAAEITDDNV
+437 LPLTEEEAAEASE
-449 TKTTTLV
+449 TLV
-456 TDSSGLIMIK
+456 TDDNGLIMIK

-481 DGYELPADP
+481 DGYELPANP

-513 PDGNDSDGT
+513 SDGT

-534 IPVTGG
+534 LPVTGG
-540 VGTALFT
+540 IGTALFT
-547 IFGLLLMS
+547 ICGLLLMS

-560 VVTVSRRKSH
+560 VVTVSRRKSR

>member
-29 AAAEEGDLTS
+29 ATAEGGDLTS
-39 GSTGTIT
+39 ESAGNIT
-46 ISGIETV
+46 ISGIET
-53 KTDNPES
+53 DES
-60 EKGVGKLYAYKVID
+60 GYGIGTLCAYQVIK
-74 VNVNNDSHQPQSP
+74 VNVNNASHQPQSP
-87 VFKWAKSVAPWVSTN
+87 VFKWDDSVASWVSTN
-102 FEDYIDTEND
+102 FSSYIDTKNG
-112 NAVTDAFLKLTD
+112 NAVTDAFLDLAD
-124 GGTIK
+124 NSDYIK

-141 TDNAIDLALF
+141 TDSTITLTPAS
-151 KEYELS
+151 YELS
-157 DYTPAGNDKVIT
+157 TYSPVGDSKAIT
-169 LTEVPLGAYL
+169 LENIPLGAYL

-196 YPLYEKKEDEETG
+196 YPAYDEETD
-209 KWVAAGQTIEVNL
+209 KWVPASGDPIDVYM

-229 DKTVKDYTYAIG
+229 DKTVEDYTYAIG

-266 ADYLSKGLTFNE
+266 ADYLSEGLTFNK
-278 GSVEIYNY
+278 GSVRIYNY
-286 DGNAV
+286 DDSKK
-291 NDNYKGN
+291 DNIGTELTDSFADYK
-298 VITESFEAYTFTEE
+298 FTDE
-312 NDHPAEG
+312 NHPAEG
-319 IAPSFARSFI
+319 TSPSFAKSFKDD
-329 GDYSSLAEKVI
+329 GDYSILAEKVI
-340 VEYSATVNENAVV
+340 VKYSATVNENAVV

-402 SDKEPK
+402 SDKEPT
-408 LLPGAEFNLKQADE
+408 LLPGAEFNLKKQADGP
-422 TVLEFIYDEEDGAYR
+422 VLEFIYDEEDGAYR
-437 LPFAAEITDDNV
+437 LPLAAEITDDTV

-456 TDSSGLIMIK
+456 TDSSGIIRIK

-506 DGILNND
+506 DGILN
-513 PDGNDSDGT
+513 NDSDGT

>member
-29 AAAEEGDLTS
+29 AAAEGDLTS
-39 GSTGTIT
+39 DSAGTIT
-46 ISGIETV
+46 ISGIETDDSGNGIG
-53 KTDNPES
+53 T
-60 EKGVGKLYAYKVID
+60 LCAYKVIN

-87 VFKWAKSVAPWVSTN
+87 VFKWADSVASWVSTN
-102 FEDYIDTEND
+102 FEDYIDTANG
-112 NAVTDAFLKLTD
+112 NAVTDDFLELTD
-124 GGTIK
+124 NGDDIK
-129 AFVDKLANAIRK
+129 AFVDQLANAIRK
-141 TDNAIDLALF
+141 TDNAIDLAPF
-151 KEYELS
+151 KEYPLA

-196 YPLYEKKEDEETG
+196 YPAYDEETDE
-209 KWVAAGQTIEVNL
+209 WVPSGQSIDVYM
-222 KSEEPGI
+222 KSEEPDI
-229 DKTVKDYTYAIG
+229 EKSVEDYTYAIG

-266 ADYLSKGLTFNE
+266 ADYLSEGLTFNE
-278 GSVEIYNY
+278 GSVKIYNY
-286 DGNAV
+286 D
-291 NDNYKGN
+291 DSK
-298 VITESFEAYTFTEE
+298 EE
-312 NDHPAEG
+312 NKGTELTDDFVDYAFTDEKHPAEG
-319 IAPSFARSFI
+319 TSPSFAKSFA
-329 GDYSSLAEKVI
+329 GDYSILAEKVI

-353 KEKADT
+353 ISDEEP
-359 DNKLDNKVYLIYNNN
+359 DNNLDNKVYLIYNNN

-386 EERVY
+386 KERVY

-402 SDKEPK
+402 GEKK
-408 LLPGAEFNLKQADE
+408 LPGAEFNLKQGDE
-422 TVLEFIYDEEDGAYR
+422 TLKFVKDGSVYR
-437 LPFAAEITDDNV
+437 LPLTEEEAAEASE
-449 TKTTTLV
+449 TLV
-456 TDSSGLIMIK
+456 TDENGLIMIK

-481 DGYELPADP
+481 DGYELPANP

-513 PDGNDSDGT
+513 SDGT

-534 IPVTGG
+534 LPVTGG
-540 VGTALFT
+540 IGTALFT
-547 IFGLLLMS
+547 ICGLLLMS

-560 VVTVSRRKSH
+560 VVTVSRRKSR